1 MATVNGSYVSPTADA
16 TIFPKVFQP
25 SGLVTSLLQ
34 DFTLWKTLVTLFL
47 AAVVYDQCMSYRV
60 PSTLSPIFF
69 FFFLTS
75 GLPVCAHNAWAVAL
89 HDSALTNQYSNC
101 FSTILLSEGSYYWP
115 DYENSFHG
123 PLSSIGQPQIPRVQ
137 GEMGQW

>member
-60 PSTLSPIFF
+60 PSTLSPISFF
-69 FFFLTS
+69 F
-75 GLPVCAHNAWAVAL
+75 
-89 HDSALTNQYSNC
+89 
-101 FSTILLSEGSYYWP
+101 WP
-115 DYENSFHG
+115 SRVRAQCVG
-123 PLSSIGQPQIPRVQ
+123 RSSS
-137 GEMGQW
+137 